1 MRTTPVERLAH
12 LGRALLLVGALLAL
26 GVSLL
31 WTQGEE
37 WVRNFDAETVE
48 AYIAPA
54 RDLDARTRAPDF
66 SGSNRFVKVGLE
78 VNEMLQHIRPGER
91 LELERR
97 RALEYLTRHQQRLD
111 NLPEAL
117 EAARAWVKFDP
128 RSVRAV
134 LVLAE
139 LLGQDPDLG
148 AERLEVLG
156 GLFTQLPE
164 VDVVARAWC
173 ELLMDEGRYLEAVD
187 AALMCDRQARPNLW
201 RVRWKRREA
210 ATSPFQAMVIPSLT
224 AEGELVLECTIAG
237 PALWISIEFPPGGA
251 CTLVDPVLTFTKKGA
266 AEEELVLAEFEG
278 LKAVSLTQVGGTFT
292 QAGELGSRFEIEPG
306 GAALD
311 AQPKLSLRAGFSR
324 PPSAGL
330 LAVAL
335 HAQADAAYELLAASG
350 REQDLAL
357 LSSVRLS
364 GLQAGSTQ
372 LYWRK
377 RKGGFTASNSLRLPL
392 GGTLVEDRLEFELEF
407 PIGERVSL
415 VRFDFPEGLG
425 MTYELTGVEAVT
437 VDGSLPLDLSQAEL
451 ELLHSLDRDGAV
463 FTVTGTDPWLAVA
476 LPGPVTT
483 VERLLVRGV
492 AR

>member
-1 MRTTPVERLAH
+1 MSTTPVDRLAH
-12 LGRALLLVGALLAL
+12 LGRALLLAGALLAL

-37 WVRNFDAETVE
+37 WVRNFDAETVD
-48 AYIAPA
+48 AHIAPA

-66 SGSNRFVKVGLE
+66 SGSNRYVKVGLE
-78 VNEMLQHIRPGER
+78 VNGMLKHIRPGER

-97 RALEYLTRHQQRLD
+97 RALEQLTRHQQQLG

-117 EAARAWVKFDP
+117 ESAREWVKFDP
-128 RSVRAV
+128 LSVRAV
-134 LVLAE
+134 LELAE
-139 LLGQDPDLG
+139 LLGQDPDLA

-156 GLFTQLPE
+156 ELFTQLPE

-173 ELLMDEGRYLEAVD
+173 ELLMDEGLYLEAVD
-187 AALMCDRQARPNLW
+187 AALLCDRQARPNLW

-237 PALWISIEFPPGGA
+237 PAVWISIELPPGGA
-251 CTLVDPVLTFTKKGA
+251 CTLVDPVLTITKKGGA
-266 AEEELVLAEFEG
+266 EELVLAEFEG
-278 LKAVSLTQVGGTFT
+278 SKAVSLEQVGSTYT

-311 AQPKLSLRAGFSR
+311 AQPQLTLRAGFSR
-324 PPSAGL
+324 PRSAGL

-335 HAQADAAYELLAASG
+335 HAEADRAYRLLAAND
-350 REQDLAL
+350 REGDLAL
-357 LSSVRLS
+357 LSSARLS
-364 GLQAGSTQ
+364 GLRAGSTQ

-377 RKGGFTASNSLRLPL
+377 RKGGFTATNSVRLPL
-392 GGTLVEDRLEFELEF
+392 GGTLVEGGLEFELEF
-407 PIGERVSL
+407 PIAERASL
-415 VRFDFPEGLG
+415 VRLDLPEGLG
-425 MTYELTGVEAVT
+425 VSYELNSIEVVTSAERHAVD
-437 VDGSLPLDLSQAEL
+437 VAQAEL
-451 ELLHSLDRDGAV
+451 ELLHSLDRDGSV
-463 FTVTGTDPWLAVA
+463 FTVTGKDPWLALA
-476 LPGPVTT
+476 LPGTVTT